1 MQDTIVPVVAGTI
14 MTVIFIPLNWLLMKP
29 LSHGGLALAT
39 SITAIMNM
47 ILLLELLRRRLK
59 GINGGLI
66 IKSFTKVLIAS
77 GVSGLVAWFAL
88 GVISAKFPVTGTAH
102 AIIAVI
108 GASVP
113 AVLAYAG
120 MIALL
125 KVDEAT
131 EVWKLVSRR
140 FKRSTMNAS
149 G

>member
-1 MQDTIVPVVAGTI
+1 MGNGV
-14 MTVIFIPLNWLLMKP
+14 
-29 LSHGGLALAT
+29 LALAT

-77 GVSGLVAWFAL
+77 GVAGLVAWFTL
-88 GVISAKFPVTGTAH
+88 GLISAKFPVTGTVH
-102 AIIAVI
+102 AIVVLVGSA
-108 GASVP
+108 VP
-113 AVLAYAG
+113 AVAVYVT
-120 MIALL
+120 MIGLL
-125 KVDEAT
+125 RVDEAT

-140 FKRSTMNAS
+140 FGRSTTPAS